1 MLRGQPVT
9 AVIPVRGGS
18 KGIPGKNLYR
28 LGRDT
33 LLERA
38 IKIAKLCPYVDR
50 VLVSTDNQE
59 MFDIA
64 QSYAATPPG
73 LRPAELAT
81 DNAKTVDVILN
92 LIETASIASGWVL
105 LLQVT
110 SPLRTLGDLNVF
122 CETFEM
128 GPTDTEGAVSLVHF
142 DSPHPDKI
150 QKIEGGL
157 VKSYLGK
164 ESMLARQSLPV
175 VYALNGAFYITHCDT
190 LLSRRTF
197 MPPRTLPF
205 VMPEERSVNLDTM
218 SDLYVLEAML
228 QRGVYSLEEYELENN
243 QR

>member
-9 AVIPVRGGS
+9 AIIPVRGGS

-50 VLVSTDNQE
+50 VIVSTDSQE
-59 MFDIA
+59 MYDIA
-64 QSYAATPPG
+64 SRYDAAAHT

-92 LIETASIASGWVL
+92 VIETSPILSGWVL

-110 SPLRTLGDLNVF
+110 SPLRKLGDLNAF
-122 CETFEM
+122 CENFERA
-128 GPTDTEGAVSLVHF
+128 PRDTEGAVSLVHF

-150 QKIEGGL
+150 QKIEHGF
-157 VKSYLGK
+157 VRSYLGK
-164 ESMLARQSLPV
+164 ESMVARQSLPT
-175 VYALNGAFYITHCDT
+175 VYALNGAFYIAHRDT
-190 LLSRRTF
+190 LINDRTF
-197 MPPRTLPF
+197 ITSLTLPF
-205 VMPEERSVNLDTM
+205 VMHAESSINLDTM
-218 SDLYVLEAML
+218 ADLFFLESML
-228 QRGVYSLEEYELENN
+228 ARGVSKVEEYDI
-243 QR
+243 

>member
-33 LLERA
+33 LLERT

-50 VLVSTDNQE
+50 ILVSTDNQE
-59 MFDIA
+59 MYDIA
-64 QSYAATPPG
+64 QRYAAAAPA

-92 LIETASIASGWVL
+92 LIETAPIASGWVL

-110 SPLRTLGDLNVF
+110 SPLRTLGDLNAF
-122 CETFEM
+122 CETFEK

-150 QKIEGGL
+150 QKIEDGL

-164 ESMLARQSLPV
+164 ESMVARQSLPV
-175 VYALNGAFYITHCDT
+175 VYALNGAFYITHRDT
-190 LLSRRTF
+190 LMSRRTF
-197 MPPRTLPF
+197 MPPRTLPY

-218 SDLYVLEAML
+218 SDVYVLEAML
-228 QRGVYSLEEYELENN
+228 QRGVYSLEEYELKNN
-243 QR
+243 P

>member
-33 LLERA
+33 LLERT

-59 MFDIA
+59 MYDIA
-64 QSYAATPPG
+64 QHYAAAAPA

-92 LIETASIASGWVL
+92 LIETAPIASGWVL

-110 SPLRTLGDLNVF
+110 SPLRTLDDLNEF
-122 CETFEM
+122 CRTFDEAN
-128 GPTDTEGAVSLVHF
+128 PATDAIVSLVQH

-150 QKIEGGL
+150 QKVENGL
-157 VKSYLGK
+157 VVSYLGK
-164 ESMLARQSLPV
+164 ESMVARQLLPK
-175 VYALNGAFYITHCDT
+175 VYSLNGAFYLTHKDT
-190 LLSRRTF
+190 LIDRRTF
-197 MPPRTLPF
+197 MPAHTIPF
-205 VMPEERSVNLDTM
+205 IMPEDRSLNLDGKL
-218 SDLYVLEAML
+218 DLFLLEAMMEK
-228 QRGVYSLEEYELENN
+228 GMIALEEY
-243 QR
+243 